1 MSKTSFIKSLS
12 IVLVSMGLS
21 TASGTAGTIVQ
32 QPEVLTPGQTISSNI
47 PDFADGVVPLL
58 PAPFFAQFSFGS
70 LSMPG
75 PAGTLKEVVGNNSQV
90 SPFGPGGTIFAYS
103 LDITKGDLA
112 SIAFTGNT
120 GFGTAVKVC
129 DSGCIEGNGPVPD
142 QVRRSSNGDQ
152 ITFSFGTPLTDSS
165 GGFSIYTNA
174 TTYTDP
180 PIFLTD
186 SGGLTI
192 TLDGAFGPAVPE
204 PSTWAMMILGFAGI
218 GFMAYRRNAK
228 PALMAV

>member
-1 MSKTSFIKSLS
+1 MSDASYIKSLS
-12 IVLVSMGLS
+12 IVLVAMGLS
-21 TASGTAGTIVQ
+21 TASGSATIIQ
-32 QPEVLTPGQTISSNI
+32 PQPEVITPGQTIISNI
-47 PDFADGVVPLL
+47 PDFRDGVVPLL
-58 PAPFFAQFSFGS
+58 PAPFFAQFFFGS
-70 LSMPG
+70 PSTPG
-75 PAGTLKEVVGNNSQV
+75 PAGSLTEVVGNDSQV
-90 SPFGPGGTIFAYS
+90 SPFGPGGTIFTYS
-103 LDITKGDLA
+103 LDITKGDLS

-120 GFGTAVKVC
+120 GFSTAVKVC

-142 QVRRSSNGDQ
+142 QVSRSSNGDQ
-152 ITFSFGTPLTDSS
+152 ITFSFATPLTGSS

-204 PSTWAMMILGFAGI
+204 PSTWAMLLLGFSGI
-218 GFMAYRRNAK
+218 GVMAYRRK
-228 PALMAV
+228 SKSG